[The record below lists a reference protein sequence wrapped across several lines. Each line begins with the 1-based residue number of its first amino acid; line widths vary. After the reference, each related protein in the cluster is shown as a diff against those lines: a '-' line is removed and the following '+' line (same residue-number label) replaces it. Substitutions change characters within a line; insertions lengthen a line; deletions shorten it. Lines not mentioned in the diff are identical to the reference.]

1 MPHHDP
7 RAPDTQALNWTSDSR
22 RFWAS
27 SHRLEQLVRTRT
39 APEVCMGSCRSGTK
53 MHRCPRYSL
62 YARQSAAAPNVPP
75 LPMPS
80 ALQVWAQQEALLRN
94 LSRREI
100 TTLRRG
106 NGTCEG
112 EVTAAEDSRDTA
124 THSRKAA
131 IGSAIDARASS
142 DAASN
147 CSSSSWS
154 KARRLPCCV
163 ATAVCFPR
171 CFNHVGE
178 IATCR
183 SPARSERGGKPR
195 GVMKRV
201 DVLSQSSALMVSPQP
216 INRCY
221 PFQHCKSYQ
230 E

>member
-1 MPHHDP
+1 MT
-7 RAPDTQALNWTSDSR
+7 RAHQTPKPSIGLQTAEGFGR
-22 RFWAS
+22 RHIAS
-27 SHRLEQLVRTRT
+27 SSSYALERPL
-39 APEVCMGSCRSGTK
+39 
-53 MHRCPRYSL
+53 RCVW
-62 YARQSAAAPNVPP
+62 ARAAAARKCTAALAAHCMPGKALLLLMCAPPP

-131 IGSAIDARASS
+131 VGSANDARASS